1 MPLLDR
7 VAGAVTAAIGR
18 ARRCWGRIRWCDVP
32 SARTSSRMGRLRW
45 RSGREAV
52 VIRQNHLADWG
63 TQFGMMI
70 QYRG

>member
-1 MPLLDR
+1 
-7 VAGAVTAAIGR
+7 
-18 ARRCWGRIRWCDVP
+18 
-32 SARTSSRMGRLRW
+32 MGRLRW